1 MAQVVPMQNERGRR
15 RDLERG
21 EGHLKL
27 LVVIIIFGLIG
38 YSCFMIVPPYVN
50 NYQLQDTCQS
60 ESALFA
66 AHQKTDQKVK
76 DTVWAEVQSLG
87 IPIKQEDIKVQVV
100 GRTALIS
107 VDYTI
112 TVSLFGF
119 ELNLDFHPKG
129 ESPIV

>member
-1 MAQVVPMQNERGRR
+1 MPQIATGRLAPRGRGTS
-15 RDLERG
+15 ERG

-27 LVVIIIFGLIG
+27 LVVLAIIGLIG
-38 YSCFMIVPPYVN
+38 FAGFRVVPPYVN

-76 DTVWAEVQSLG
+76 ETVWAEVQSLG
-87 IPIKQEDIKVQVV
+87 IPATQDAIKVQVI
-100 GRTALIS
+100 GRTARIS
-107 VDYTI
+107 VDYSV
-112 TVSLFGF
+112 TVNLFGYD
-119 ELNLDFHPKG
+119 LNLDFHPKG